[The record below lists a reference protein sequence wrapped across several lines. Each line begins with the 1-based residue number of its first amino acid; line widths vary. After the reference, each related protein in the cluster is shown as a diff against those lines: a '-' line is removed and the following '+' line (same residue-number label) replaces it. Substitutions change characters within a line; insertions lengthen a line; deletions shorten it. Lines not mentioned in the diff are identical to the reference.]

1 MTFRRARPCPI
12 CGKPVALSKD
22 GRIRWHRDT
31 RPKPGGAPDNPACAG
46 VNRLPDEQ
54 PGAARAMADTGTEPT
69 PAPSIHAGMS
79 ISETLRAFD
88 QRITELRD
96 FIGPALQQLQQT
108 IIQAAIA
115 CATCLA
121 EERQQARPGHNI
133 ANAIIDGTGYCN
145 EHLDVHGAR
154 LVPRKSSGLIVT
166 GG

>member
-1 MTFRRARPCPI
+1 MT
-12 CGKPVALSKD
+12 
-22 GRIRWHRDT
+22 DT
-31 RPKPGGAPDNPACAG
+31 
-46 VNRLPDEQ
+46 
-54 PGAARAMADTGTEPT
+54 TTEPT
-69 PAPSIHAGMS
+69 PAPSTHAGMS

-96 FIGPALQQLQQT
+96 FIGPALEQLQQT

-121 EERQQARPGHNI
+121 EERQQTRPGHNI

-145 EHLDVHGAR
+145 EHLDVHGGR